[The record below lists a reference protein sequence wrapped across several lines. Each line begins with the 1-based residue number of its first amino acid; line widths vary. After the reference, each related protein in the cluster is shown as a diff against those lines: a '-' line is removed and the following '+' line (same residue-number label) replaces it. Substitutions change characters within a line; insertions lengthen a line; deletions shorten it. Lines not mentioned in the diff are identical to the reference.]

1 MLDVLPLMEGALPEA
16 NDTDWPRARKPNSGR
31 ASLFRDSNLDSPFSF
46 EMAMQNLMS
55 ARRQPALRREELRP
69 ADLSEDKMR

>member
-1 MLDVLPLMEGALPEA
+1 M
-16 NDTDWPRARKPNSGR
+16 
-31 ASLFRDSNLDSPFSF
+31 DSPFSF